1 MTRAT
6 TPIPV
11 PDRSR
16 PRRRRRWPWVLAL
29 ILSPLLILPLLTL
42 SLSPSLPEQARP
54 GAVQV
59 ANVRSVLTR
68 MRSKIARPQP
78 QHIALSWT
86 ELRDLVQLGNQVS
99 RGHRFAVDHDAH
111 SVSGRASLSLGRGL
125 WVNGSI
131 EAEPAP
137 QGFPQMRLRIGRLSL
152 SPALSRTA
160 IRFVRW
166 VLIKRGVAVPP
177 LDQLMSGLLLTETE
191 IASTVT
197 LPRHGKLLA
206 ALSITPQAGVDPDL
220 VVSHYCR
227 LTRLQRDRPQQDF
240 SVQVNRAFAG
250 VESADQSRAALTAL
264 AMLTVSPDA
273 GAISGDIKARIKP
286 CRLPPQNLIL
296 LGREDLPKHWALS
309 AALSAT
315 FGSNLSQA
323 MGTWKEVSDS
333 APGGSGFSFI
343 DLAADR
349 SGTRIGR
356 LSSGDDSAGPTALK
370 MRSASQDQLLPIRAL
385 ALAEGMSEDQFTRRF
400 TSIDSARYGAMINRI
415 DAVLDGRDR

>member
-1 MTRAT
+1 LT
-6 TPIPV
+6 
-11 PDRSR
+11 
-16 PRRRRRWPWVLAL
+16 
-29 ILSPLLILPLLTL
+29 LSPLLILPVLTV
-42 SLSPSLPEQARP
+42 SLSPSLPEQVRP
-54 GAVQV
+54 SAVQV
-59 ANVRSVLTR
+59 ANVRSVLNH

-78 QHIALSWT
+78 QQIALSWT
-86 ELRDLVQLGNQVS
+86 ELRDLIQLGNQVS
-99 RGHRFAVDHDAH
+99 NGHRFAVDHDARR
-111 SVSGRASLSLGRGL
+111 VSGQASLALGRGL
-125 WVNGSI
+125 WVNGSV
-131 EAEPAP
+131 EAEPTP

-160 IRFVRW
+160 IRVARW

-177 LDQLMSGLLLTETE
+177 LDQLVSGLTISGTE

-197 LPRHGKLLA
+197 LPRGGKLFA

-220 VVSHYCR
+220 VISHYCR
-227 LTRLQRDRPQQDF
+227 LTMLQRDRPQQDF

-250 VESADQSRAALTAL
+250 VETADQSRAALTAL
-264 AMLTVSPDA
+264 AMLAVSREA
-273 GAISGDIKARIKP
+273 GAISGDIKARTKP
-286 CRLPPQNLIL
+286 CRLPPQKLIL

-309 AALSAT
+309 AALAAT

-323 MGTWKEVSDS
+323 LGTWKEVSDS

-356 LSSGDDSAGPTALK
+356 LSSADDSAAATALK
-370 MRSASQDQLLPIRAL
+370 MRTASQDQLLPIRAL

-400 TSIDSARYGAMINRI
+400 TSIDSARYDAMINRI